1 MNTELKI
8 EGMSCGHCV
17 KAVQQ
22 ALEEVSG
29 VTKAVVSLETNSAQ
43 VQHDGS
49 IEIKTLIEAVED
61 EGYSA
66 TEA

>member
-22 ALEEVSG
+22 ALEEVPG
-29 VTKAVVSLETNSAQ
+29 VTKAEVSLETNSAQ
-43 VQHDGS
+43 VHHA
-49 IEIKTLIEAVED
+49 ENVEVKTLIEAVED

-66 TEA
+66 TGA